1 MYKELYKSIQRDR
14 QMEKKANCIRNNTGL
29 GGENEKR
36 FVVLGG
42 SGSHWA
48 VSAEFQGSVIQIHTQ
63 T

>member
-1 MYKELYKSIQRDR
+1 
-14 QMEKKANCIRNNTGL
+14 MEKKANCIRNNTGL